1 MPRMFCNGNGI
12 FSHLQM
18 GLIVMGFAE
27 DLCYG
32 LPNLETSI
40 FCPNVTVHVQTEFDF
55 FCCKGKVYHKSNGII
70 LHLQTSKL
78 PFPNWLYHNGV
89 CRALWALTIPTNG

>member
-1 MPRMFCNGNGI
+1 MLCKSNKVLPC
-12 FSHLQM
+12 LQM
-18 GLIVMGFAE
+18 GVAGMKFVK

-55 FCCKGKVYHKSNGII
+55 FCCKGEVYAYNCIQKKPHTHYIS
-70 LHLQTSKL
+70 
-78 PFPNWLYHNGV
+78 PM
-89 CRALWALTIPTNG
+89 